1 MIGSSMSLSV
11 LSSQQLQA
19 QRDAQ
24 AARSRADRLQELSRQ
39 AQDEASQATARSEDL
54 NRQSQT
60 SRQDAV
66 QAQQRAERT
75 PTRQTVQAPTPA
87 DAASRTDNPQTTNA
101 TPSTVQRVGQDILA
115 QASGYTSSAAAKSA
129 TQAYQRVQAAVNLAA
144 ASSVSPSANNATT
157 GTTLSAVV

>member
-24 AARSRADRLQELSRQ
+24 AARTRAGRLQELSRQ

-54 NRQSQT
+54 NRQSQA

-66 QAQQRAERT
+66 QAQQRA
-75 PTRQTVQAPTPA
+75 
-87 DAASRTDNPQTTNA
+87 DK
-101 TPSTVQRVGQDILA
+101 TPSR
-115 QASGYTSSAAAKSA
+115 
-129 TQAYQRVQAAVNLAA
+129 
-144 ASSVSPSANNATT
+144 
-157 GTTLSAVV
+157 